1 MLCWLCSRLPVVF
14 FFFEGF
20 FLVAHS
26 VATCL
31 GRHVVLVL
39 LLLGIIDRLLLRRV
53 LWIVRGEELIRLLW
67 LLIPGAIVSAVKTE
81 VWRLL
86 GELRLVL
93 EVRLGL
99 VVVLLLVGSN
109 VRRLRSPSSVIVV
122 ISSSGVKLTIVAIIC
137 RKIW

>member
-1 MLCWLCSRLPVVF
+1 M
-14 FFFEGF
+14 
-20 FLVAHS
+20 
-26 VATCL
+26 
-31 GRHVVLVL
+31 VL